1 MYSRRPPK
9 LSNPCAVR
17 RLRARPTARPACQRC
32 ISRVTPGFRRKAGA
46 LPRSAEVVRAGHR
59 GALPST
65 GPETAPGRRMLR
77 GSMHVS
83 IKVRDLGEAIKFFKQ
98 FLEFFGYH
106 FAQVIQDP
114 MGSS

>member
-1 MYSRRPPK
+1 
-9 LSNPCAVR
+9 
-17 RLRARPTARPACQRC
+17 
-32 ISRVTPGFRRKAGA
+32 
-46 LPRSAEVVRAGHR
+46 
-59 GALPST
+59 
-65 GPETAPGRRMLR
+65 MLR
-77 GSMHVS
+77 GSIKHVS